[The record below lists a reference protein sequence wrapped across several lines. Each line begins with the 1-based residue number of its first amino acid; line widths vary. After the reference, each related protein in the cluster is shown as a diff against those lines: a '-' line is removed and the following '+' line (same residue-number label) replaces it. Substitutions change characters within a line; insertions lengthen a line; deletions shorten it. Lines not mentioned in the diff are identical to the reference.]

1 MRLER
6 RILGD
11 RQRLGLVDQLA
22 VQETPAAGD
31 VDDHARLGRDL
42 VERDAPLLGRRLAE
56 HQARGRAGLPE
67 GLQVIADAAATAV
80 GLLAGD
86 RVAVDLGVGG
96 GGLDPDAV
104 PLGVELVGDDHR
116 HGRHGALTHLGHRV
130 DDRDHAVA
138 VDAEPLVRREDP
150 GALGLGEDGVEEGEP
165 EAHDE
170 PGADGESRPS
180 AACGG

>member
-1 MRLER
+1 M
-6 RILGD
+6 
-11 RQRLGLVDQLA
+11 
-22 VQETPAAGD
+22 
-31 VDDHARLGRDL
+31 
-42 VERDAPLLGRRLAE
+42 
-56 HQARGRAGLPE
+56 
-67 GLQVIADAAATAV
+67 IADAAATAV

-116 HGRHGALTHLGHRV
+116 HGGHGALTHLGHRV
-130 DDRDHAVA
+130 DDGDHAVP

-150 GALGLGEDGVEEGEP
+150 RTLGLGEDGVEEGKP

-170 PGADGESRPS
+170 PGADGESTLQQR
-180 AACGG
+180 AAAEARGPGHHAPPRASVAAR